1 VEGLHAWFGVVRW
14 HVHSGLRRRLLDMA
28 EEDER
33 VRAELAASGEL
44 FRSYPPRM
52 AEVHNRNGN
61 ELQVVIDQHGWPGRS
76 LVGEDGAEAAWLILL
91 HAIGNPALQ
100 RGALPIL
107 QDAIARGEAPPAHAA
122 YLEDKIRFFERRPQ
136 RYGTQ
141 ADWDENGQMTTWMLE
156 DPHRVNE
163 YRRSVGLNPLV
174 ESARQVDEVAH
185 EPPPRDFQKRQAEM
199 EAWARF
205 VGWL

>member
-1 VEGLHAWFGVVRW
+1 
-14 HVHSGLRRRLLDMA
+14 MA

-33 VRAELAASGEL
+33 VRAELAACGEL

-91 HAIGNPALQ
+91 HAIGNSALQ

-107 QDAIARGEAPPAHAA
+107 QDAIARGEAPLAHAA
-122 YLEDKIRFFERRPQ
+122 YLEDKIRFFERRSQ

-141 ADWDENGQMTTWMLE
+141 ADWDGNGQMTTWMLE

-163 YRRSVGLNPLV
+163 YRRSVGLDPLV
-174 ESARQVDEVAH
+174 ENARQVDEVAH
-185 EPPPRDFQKRQAEM
+185 EPPPRDFQKRQEEM
-199 EAWARF
+199 EA
-205 VGWL
+205 